1 MNIEKPINTIR
12 PSSQIFTATKSA
24 AFLRTRY
31 WLSLLVVG
39 LSLII
44 VIVPRLQAATD
55 TTIIRIEVR
64 LSVLTEAEL
73 RQLSTFCESR
83 IATADQCEKIDN
95 LFRYSTVT
103 QISEE
108 SSDEEVRAYL
118 DQWLNSAEMRS
129 IEPCDFAVQRLN
141 DGAISFIMVNR
152 E

>member
-1 MNIEKPINTIR
+1 MAP
-12 PSSQIFTATKSA
+12 TAQSA
-24 AFLRTRY
+24 N
-31 WLSLLVVG
+31 
-39 LSLII
+39 
-44 VIVPRLQAATD
+44 D
-55 TTIIRIEVR
+55 TTTIRIEVR